1 MFKKRRREEVVKKRD
16 SEVLRDGELLRTNT
30 CRPRQGDESLKNL
43 IQELKTWLLSREQQD
58 DNTKSI

>member
-1 MFKKRRREEVVKKRD
+1 MKKRD
-16 SEVLRDGELLRTNT
+16 SEVLRDGELLRTNM
-30 CRPRQGDESLKNL
+30 CRPRQGDEPLKNL